1 MELCLLSHLFILSWM
16 LSLKYWTRTCEA
28 AKQLRKDLAEGIID
42 PRSYKP
48 ALVQKKRD
56 VYLTYPRSRF
66 SSNMRN
72 IVTDFEVVSQLG
84 SEKILE
90 WVETEKPPSRQKSK
104 EGKSYITFYSIV
116 A

>member
-1 MELCLLSHLFILSWM
+1 M
-16 LSLKYWTRTCEA
+16 Y
-28 AKQLRKDLAEGIID
+28 LAF
-42 PRSYKP
+42 PKSP
-48 ALVQKKRD
+48 
-56 VYLTYPRSRF
+56 F

-84 SEKILE
+84 SEKIIE
-90 WVETEKPPSRQKSK
+90 WIETGRPRSRPKSK

>member
-1 MELCLLSHLFILSWM
+1 MNVEPKNWSRS
-16 LSLKYWTRTCEA
+16 CEA
-28 AKQLRKDLAEGIID
+28 AKQLRKDLAEDIID

-48 ALVQKKRD
+48 ALVQKTRD
-56 VYLTYPRSRF
+56 VYLAFPKSRF

-84 SEKILE
+84 SEKIME
-90 WVETEKPPSRQKSK
+90 WVETGRPPSRPKSK
-104 EGKSYITFYSIV
+104 EGKSYITVYFIV